1 MYSIQYHIVRCVKY
15 RRKVLIDDI
24 EKNLKELLIEISN
37 ENNIKIIEMETDL
50 DHNISYLIF
59 WKYSKEFL

>member
-24 EKNLKELLIEISN
+24 EKTLKELLIEISN
-37 ENNIKIIEMETDL
+37 ENNRNGNKFRPY
-50 DHNISYLIF
+50 SYIT
-59 WKYSKEFL
+59 